1 MAGGEMRMG
10 NERVCIPGL
19 PASQCV
25 CWAQESRL
33 GAGGEAQRGPGLRH
47 LPPSA
52 LCPLTS
58 EGLWGV
64 GSGGRRW
71 TTSHGITKRF
81 QNVVPENRRD
91 TTLNV
96 VKMSAFSTW
105 SRDSMQY
112 QSWKRNCGVRFLF
125 SFCWVW
131 LLNWLP
137 KSPSYKLPIPSCVIN
152 L

>member
-1 MAGGEMRMG
+1 MRMG

-64 GSGGRRW
+64 GSGGRR
-71 TTSHGITKRF
+71 
-81 QNVVPENRRD
+81 
-91 TTLNV
+91 
-96 VKMSAFSTW
+96 
-105 SRDSMQY
+105 
-112 QSWKRNCGVRFLF
+112 
-125 SFCWVW
+125 
-131 LLNWLP
+131 
-137 KSPSYKLPIPSCVIN
+137 
-152 L
+152 